1 MDARGVIFI
10 HSAPKSLRPHIE
22 WAISR
27 VLGVAYRLEWSAQP
41 AQPGTYRAECA
52 WDGPAGSAA
61 MLCSALRGWVD
72 TRFDVTE
79 EVAHGRDGA
88 RYMHTPSRGIFYTQ
102 MDSAG
107 NSVIPEDRIRYA
119 LEISGGNAATMVAEL
134 ELAMGSAWDAE
145 LEPFRACTPYVARD
159 VSATLA

>member
-1 MDARGVIFI
+1 MDARGVIYI

-27 VLGVAYRLEWSAQP
+27 VLGVAYRMEWSVQP
-41 AQPGTYRAECA
+41 AQQGTYRAECA

-61 MLCSALRGWVD
+61 ALSSALRGWVD

-79 EVAHGRDGA
+79 EVAHGRDGV
-88 RYMHTPSRGIFYTQ
+88 RYMHTPSLGIFYTL

-107 NSVIPEDRIRYA
+107 NSVVSEDRVRYA
-119 LEISGGNAATMVAEL
+119 IEVSGGNAKLMAAEL
-134 ELAMGSAWDAE
+134 EVALGAAWDDE
-145 LEPFRACTPYVARD
+145 LEPFRACMPH
-159 VSATLA
+159 VSRSVRATLA